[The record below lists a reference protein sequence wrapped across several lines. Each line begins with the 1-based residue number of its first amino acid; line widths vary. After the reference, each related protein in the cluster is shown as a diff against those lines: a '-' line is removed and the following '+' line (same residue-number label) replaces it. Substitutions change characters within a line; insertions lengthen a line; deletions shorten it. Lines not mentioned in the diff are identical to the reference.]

1 MSNTVKIGTL
11 TLKFLGDETASANKL
26 VLFEMTVPSE
36 AKVPAPHYHRDVDE
50 AIYGLSGTLTQT
62 VGGIVHHVTAGQ
74 AVFVPRGIVHGF
86 KNEHN
91 GDARVVVTLTPGSIG
106 KGYFEEVAAAV
117 NAGGPPDMAKVK
129 AIMERWGLVP
139 Q

>member
-1 MSNTVKIGTL
+1 MSDTVKIGTL
-11 TLKFLGDETASANKL
+11 TLKFLVDETASANKL
-26 VLFEMTVPSE
+26 VLFEMTVPSQ

-74 AVFVPRGIVHGF
+74 AVFVPRGIGHGF

-91 GDARVVVTLTPGSIG
+91 RPGSG
-106 KGYFEEVAAAV
+106 VTTKPAAPA
-117 NAGGPPDMAKVK
+117 PKK
-129 AIMERWGLVP
+129 
-139 Q
+139 